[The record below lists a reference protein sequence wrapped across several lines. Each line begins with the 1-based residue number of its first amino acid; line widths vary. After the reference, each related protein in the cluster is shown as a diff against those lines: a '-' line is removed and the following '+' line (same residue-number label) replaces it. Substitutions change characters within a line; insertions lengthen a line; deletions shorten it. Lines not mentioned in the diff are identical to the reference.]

1 MSDLGGIISGMQVA
15 VGDWW
20 TMDDR
25 GRGSAH
31 RVAAVIPD
39 LVDRN
44 EFVNYD
50 YSQWIPLCACDPV
63 ADAPRTASAT
73 MFSTFAPGTDRP
85 RCSRCEVMSP
95 ALDRWLTRTEA
106 AR

>member
-1 MSDLGGIISGMQVA
+1 MSNLCGIISAMQVS

-25 GRGSAH
+25 GCGIAH

-50 YSQWIPLCACDPV
+50 YSQWIPLCACDPTV
-63 ADAPRTASAT
+63 DTPRTESAS
-73 MFSTFAPGTDRP
+73 MFSTFAPGPDHA

-95 ALDRWLTRTEA
+95 ALDRWLTRFGA

>member
-1 MSDLGGIISGMQVA
+1 MQVI

-25 GRGSAH
+25 GQGIAH

-39 LVDRN
+39 LIEPN
-44 EFVNYD
+44 PIVNYD
-50 YSQWIPLCACDPV
+50 FSRWIPLCACGP
-63 ADAPRTASAT
+63 ATKAPRSESAT
-73 MFSTFAPGTDRP
+73 LFSTFTPFPDHP

-95 ALDRWLTRTEA
+95 ALDRWLTSIGNA